1 MVRVGRLHRPQALDA
16 LFHPVVL
23 FVLLLLV
30 TVRAFAGSA
39 TLAWDPISNPALA
52 GYMLYYGPT
61 AGSYTSKMMQAI
73 RPPVPFPI

>member
-1 MVRVGRLHRPQALDA
+1 MVRVGTLNRPQALDA

-39 TLAWDPISNPALA
+39 TLASNQSRTPRSRGTCCITVRRQGAIHRR
-52 GYMLYYGPT
+52 
-61 AGSYTSKMMQAI
+61 SMQAI